1 MHIHKPK
8 ALRNVRDVLGEV
20 GIIVVGIV
28 IALALEQ
35 AVEWL
40 HWHQQVKHTEA
51 ALQAELK
58 TNLVFAYERRVLDK
72 CVNDRIA
79 FLRDRLLGPGK
90 PGKPL
95 WPAVY

>member
-40 HWHQQVKHTEA
+40 HWHQRSNARKRHCRP
-51 ALQAELK
+51 
-58 TNLVFAYERRVLDK
+58 N
-72 CVNDRIA
+72 
-79 FLRDRLLGPGK
+79 
-90 PGKPL
+90 
-95 WPAVY
+95 